1 MDVYPMVGPG
11 KALDEVIYEWFFL
24 ADFLFINFLLW

>member
-11 KALDEVIYEWFFL
+11 KALDEVIYEWFFIYL
-24 ADFLFINFLLW
+24 ADY